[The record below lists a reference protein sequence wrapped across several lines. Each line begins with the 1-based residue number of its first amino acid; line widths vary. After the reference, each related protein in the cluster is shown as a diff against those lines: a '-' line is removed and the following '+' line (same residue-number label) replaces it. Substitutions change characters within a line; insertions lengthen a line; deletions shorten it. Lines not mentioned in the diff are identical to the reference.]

1 MVYTMTESKRKH
13 SALWTVGRG
22 SRGLLRCSDRRRKL
36 VIAGTAVTN
45 DENAIHI
52 LSVDND
58 DISLTPLNVLTTPSE
73 VWSLEVVSKDSNL
86 HLVAATRKGCRS
98 AVEVWSLTRAD
109 DLSPRASQP
118 SEWASSEHEAAP
130 IRNTSFLAIDGD
142 ILKVVKSPSDSSSY
156 MALTKK
162 KAVFLTVGISLKI
175 SVVSSLESTVLPL
188 ESETDSFVDAGWID
202 ENTAYVA
209 SARCIGICNA
219 RTGTVESIIE
229 TDKAIM
235 SFSKSEGGVSV
246 PPHPTRISTTL
257 AIDGGQVIVGGED
270 GSLRC
275 YDYKTSNVVWQVSNA
290 HTQWVS
296 TLCETKDGG
305 FLSGGMDGVVRCW
318 KRDGQPVATFPQH
331 DDIVTNACNFENAFV
346 TVSYDGR
353 IALNEFPI
361 AT

>member
-1 MVYTMTESKRKH
+1 MTESKRKQA
-13 SALWTVGRG
+13 ALWTVGRG

-58 DISLTPLNVLTTPSE
+58 EISLTPLNVLTTPSE
-73 VWSLEVVSKDSNL
+73 VWSLEVVGKDSNL
-86 HLVAATRKGCRS
+86 HLVAATRKGYRS
-98 AVEVWSLTRAD
+98 AVEVWSLMRAD

-118 SEWASSEHEAAP
+118 SEWGSSEYEAAP

-142 ILKVVKSPSDSSSY
+142 ILKVVKNPSDSSSY

-162 KAVFLTVGISLKI
+162 SAVFLTVGISLKI
-175 SVVSSLESTVLPL
+175 GVASSLESTKLL
-188 ESETDSFVDAGWID
+188 LMSETDSLVDAGWID

-209 SARCIGICNA
+209 STRCLGICDT
-219 RTGTVESIIE
+219 RTGTLGSVIE
-229 TDKAIM
+229 TDKAI
-235 SFSKSEGGVSV
+235 SSYCKSGDGLQV
-246 PPHPTRISTTL
+246 PSHPTRISTSL
-257 AIDGGQVIVGGED
+257 AIGGDQVVVGGED

-275 YDYKTSNVVWQVSNA
+275 YECKTSNVVWQVSNA

-296 TLCETKDGG
+296 TLCETQGGG

-318 KRDGQPVATFPQH
+318 RKDGQPVATFPQH
-331 DDIVTNACNFENAFV
+331 DDIVTNACSFDNAFV

-353 IALNEFPI
+353 IALNELPV